1 MTHHQDYNPE
11 DGFDDNDIRELLP
24 LYALGGLTEEEARL
38 LEVALHRDPFLEAE
52 LADLTETT
60 VLLPLAVPP
69 MQPSAEMTA
78 DLMSRVEKSAVHR
91 FKAPAATSQ
100 ASPIARVEPES
111 ESGGLAAFLSFLFT
125 TPLVTGAAMAGFVA
139 MVGMVWFLNQQVSTL
154 KSDLVALESNSVT
167 AAAERET
174 LIAKNEILEGQV
186 VSLEDDRHTLEDQLI
201 QQGTANDTLE
211 EQLAA
216 LVEERDELAAS
227 LAAIESSNT
236 EMLAEAAEIEERL
249 AETERVVSLFDSP
262 NSQLYEVG
270 GTELE
275 PEATGQVIIDP
286 ESDVAILS
294 VSNLPPLAEDEVYQ
308 VLLIRGSEHDT
319 AETFE
324 VNSSGEDFIVIHAP
338 FPFSTFDTLGV
349 SIEPSGGSFQRTG
362 EIVLL
367 GALIN

>member
-1 MTHHQDYNPE
+1 MTHHQDYDSE
-11 DGFDDNDIRELLP
+11 DEFNDNDIRELLP
-24 LYALGGLTEEEARL
+24 LYALGGLTEEEVHL

-60 VLLPLAVPP
+60 ALLPLAASPI
-69 MQPSAEMTA
+69 QPSAEMTA
-78 DLMSRVEKSAVHR
+78 DLMKRVEKSAVHR
-91 FKAPAATSQ
+91 FKAPTISSQ
-100 ASPIARVEPES
+100 ASPISRPKPDS
-111 ESGGLAAFLSFLFT
+111 ESGGLVAFLSSLFS
-125 TPLVTGAAMAGFVA
+125 TPLITGAAMAGFVA

-154 KSDLVALESNSVT
+154 RSDLVAVKSDSIS
-167 AAAERET
+167 AAAESET
-174 LIAKNEILEGQV
+174 LIAQNEILEGQV
-186 VSLEDDRHTLEDQLI
+186 TALESDRQSLKDQLT
-201 QQGTANDTLE
+201 QQSTVNDTLE

-216 LVEERDELAAS
+216 LVDERDVLAAS
-227 LAAIESSNT
+227 LAALESSNA
-236 EMLAEAAEIEERL
+236 EMLAEAAEIEDRL
-249 AETERVVSLFDSP
+249 AESERVVSLFDSP

-275 PEATGQVIIDP
+275 PDAAGQVIIDP

-294 VSNLPPLAEDEVYQ
+294 VSNLPPLAEGEVYQ

-324 VNSSGEDFIVIHAP
+324 VDSSGEDFIVIHAP

-367 GALIN
+367 GTLIN